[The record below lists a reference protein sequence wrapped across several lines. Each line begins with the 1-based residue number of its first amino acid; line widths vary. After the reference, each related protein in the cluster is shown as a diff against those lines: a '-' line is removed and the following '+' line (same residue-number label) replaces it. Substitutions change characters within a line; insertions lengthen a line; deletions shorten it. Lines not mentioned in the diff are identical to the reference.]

1 MSRVSLED
9 REDSSQ
15 GLLRPELSQ
24 EGTQA
29 EGLRGSGTAL
39 SPEVWGLS
47 GSARGLAAPTQ
58 ADFGA
63 GCHWAIIAKQEQR
76 ESKAGGRGGGRSES
90 Q

>member
-1 MSRVSLED
+1 MSLED

-29 EGLRGSGTAL
+29 EGLLGSGAAR
-39 SPEVWGLS
+39 SPAGRKGLS

-76 ESKAGGRGGGRSES
+76 ESKAGGLGGWSES